1 MMYGVKYT
9 QNGETKMSFMAS
21 DNTEEAVEKF
31 KRAMGNIKEKGI
43 EIVNAKEMTEEI
55 KTEEIVAVRGHVYDF
70 IETDGSIKNRVLV
83 VSSNRRMKDNI
94 VSVIMLRNRSY
105 GNEVTDILVEDRGW
119 FVDGCMVTFCRR
131 DRLGK
136 DYGAIKA
143 SKLKDITKG
152 IARALD
158 IEVADV
164 NYKELYEDLLDKVM
178 ERGA

>member
-1 MMYGVKYT
+1 MMYGVRYI
-9 QNGETKMSFMAS
+9 QNGEIKMCSMDS
-21 DNTEEAVEKF
+21 DSSEGAIEKF
-31 KRAMGNIKEKGI
+31 KRAIRKSKGKEVTI
-43 EIVNAKEMTEEI
+43 LNTYEMTKETE
-55 KTEEIVAVRGHVYDF
+55 TEEGAAVRGHVYDF